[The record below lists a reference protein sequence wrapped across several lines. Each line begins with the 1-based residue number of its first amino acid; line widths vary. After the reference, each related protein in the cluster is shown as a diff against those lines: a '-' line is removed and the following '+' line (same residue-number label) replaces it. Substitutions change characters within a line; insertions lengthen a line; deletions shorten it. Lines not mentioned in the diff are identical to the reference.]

1 MSGGGA
7 SATAAGARR
16 GGRAALIFIFI
27 TVLLDMM
34 ALGMVAP
41 ILPRLVTSHMSGDP
55 STGAVIFGLFNTV
68 FALMQFFF
76 SPVIGALSDRF
87 GRRPLILVSN
97 LGLGLN
103 YVLMAWAPSLG
114 WLFLGRVISGVTG
127 ASFGTAS
134 AYIADTT
141 PAEERAH
148 AFGMLGAAFGAGF
161 VLGPAIGGFLA
172 DYGPKLPFWVAAGFS
187 LANALY
193 GLFVLPESLPKELRT
208 GFSWKRANPIGALG
222 LLRQHPE
229 LLGLAGVIFLSN
241 LAQVSLGST
250 VVLYATH
257 RYGWTTS
264 SLGIT
269 LALVGVA
276 LIVVQVGVVGRFV
289 RYFGSRA
296 GLIAGLCFGA
306 AGLCIAG
313 LAETGAMFWWGIP
326 VLALWGVAGPAA
338 QGIMTRHVTASEQGL
353 LQGATASLVG
363 IAELI
368 GPSIFTLTF
377 AYFVRAGQ
385 PPERAGAPFLLAGAI
400 LAAAAIWAFVATR
413 RESQFEPPEG

>member
-1 MSGGGA
+1 MSAVG
-7 SATAAGARR
+7 SR
-16 GGRAALIFIFI
+16 GGRAALAFIFI

-41 ILPRLVTSHMSGDP
+41 VLPQLVREFLSGD
-55 STGAVIFGLFNTV
+55 TAIAAAAFGLFNTV

-87 GRRPLILVSN
+87 GRRPLILASN

-103 YVLMAWAPSLG
+103 YVLMAWAPNLW
-114 WLFLGRVISGVTG
+114 WLFLGRVISGITG

-148 AFGMLGAAFGAGF
+148 AFGMLGAAFGVGF
-161 VLGPAIGGFLA
+161 VLGPALGGLLGENFGA
-172 DYGPKLPFWVAAGFS
+172 KAPFWVAAVLS

-193 GLFVLPESLPKELRT
+193 GMFVLPESLPKESRT
-208 GFSWKRANPIGALG
+208 GFCWRRANPIGALS
-222 LLRQHPE
+222 LLRRHPE
-229 LLGLAGVIFLSN
+229 LFALSGVIFLSN
-241 LAQVSLGST
+241 LAQVSLPST

-257 RYGWTTS
+257 RYGWGPT

-269 LALVGVA
+269 LAMVGIA

-289 RYFGSRA
+289 RAFGSRA
-296 GLIAGLCFGA
+296 ALVTGLLFGTVGLI
-306 AGLCIAG
+306 ITG
-313 LAETGAMFWWGIP
+313 LADTGVHLWMGIP

-338 QGIMTRHVTASEQGL
+338 QGLMTRHVSASEQGQ
-353 LQGATASLVG
+353 LQGANASLVG

-377 AYFVRAGQ
+377 AFFVSGDQ
-385 PPERAGAPFLLAGAI
+385 HVERAGAPFLLAGG
-400 LAAAAIWAFVATR
+400 LLFVAAVWAFFATGS
-413 RESQFEPPEG
+413 EAKDSPLS